1 MGLFSSGR
9 QNPRVTNKRNNKR
22 NIKRNNKRTD
32 GDIGM
37 GLYLIFCGIMK
48 KNDEQKLQ
56 QFVKLIPP
64 DIKTDIRKNTNIKMA
79 ANNKI
84 TYIDFEK
91 KYKNGNNTLGLQEL
105 LLKISN
111 ENIHLTNRGN
121 LTRLIKETIN
131 KIIIKEI
138 HQNEISSFNAFMDN
152 ELNVRKGAIREIENF
167 KKLISEDLGIIND
180 YIQGDMGSRHEKSG
194 WFTFTTKKQPN
205 KHNKIGVDNLKIL
218 LHDFDDFVTYKISTA
233 RNTFTGNAKN
243 IDIFSRNTQAGH
255 WKPFINLEF
264 SPSVRSYMYE
274 KYKKNNKTQYN
285 SIFKNNDQMTI
296 FKKLLSETGD
306 YHKDCRRDG
315 SILGL
320 AVRVRMNYFFDN
332 FSKNTKNSLENL
344 KELYMDLRKLHRG
357 TKIRKKFVYGYLR
370 KKLNDDKFI
379 RVVDILTNGER
390 AERKYETNLGIGY
403 NNNNENNKEY
413 QKILGGMVEFN
424 LQQN

>member
-152 ELNVRKGAIREIENF
+152 ELNVRKGAIQEIKNF
-167 KKLISEDLGIIND
+167 KKLISEDSNIIKD
-180 YIQGDMGSRHEKSG
+180 YVQGSMGSQHKKSG
-194 WFTFTTKKQPN
+194 WFTTTKKQPN
-205 KHNKIGVDNLKIL
+205 KHNKIVVDNLKKL
-218 LHDFDDFVTYKISTA
+218 LNDFDDFVTYKISTA
-233 RNTFTGNAKN
+233 RNAFTGIAKK
-243 IDIFSRNTQAGH
+243 IDIFSRNIQAND

-264 SPSVRSYMYE
+264 SPSVRRYMYE
-274 KYKKNNKTQYN
+274 KYKKNNKIQYN
-285 SIFKNNDQMTI
+285 SAYTPFKNNNEQMTI
-296 FKKLLSETGD
+296 FKNLLSETRE
-306 YHKDCRRDG
+306 YHNVCRREG
-315 SILGL
+315 SILELG
-320 AVRVRMNYFFDN
+320 VRVRMNYFFDN

-403 NNNNENNKEY
+403 NNNNENNNEY
-413 QKILGGMVEFN
+413 QKKY
-424 LQQN
+424 